1 MDRRL
6 RVLVTVLLV
15 LAVGLVLKLA
25 QSVIIPLLLAFLL
38 TYVMDPVAVALRRVV
53 PHWLATA
60 LTALVFLAVLVGV
73 GILALSN
80 LVSLARGFPA
90 YQDGFLSMVTTANDW
105 LQTVIGT
112 QLELDLFDQI
122 SSLPIPGLILGTAR
136 STLSIA
142 AGFGLIY
149 LFAVLFLAS
158 KRHLPRKITRVL
170 PPAALGQSEGRLIS
184 LATIR
189 DIDTSLRRY
198 MGIKTLISATIGAG
212 TGVVVWLFGVSFPFV
227 WGLLTFVLNFIPSLG
242 SLIAIAVVFLF
253 SLAQFGDLGYAVWI
267 LLVLLLLQLATGSVV
282 EPALVGDTL
291 DLSLLVVFVS
301 LLFWGW
307 LWGPAGIL
315 LAVPMTEVVKLTL
328 KSLPSTARFVG
339 LLESAR
345 PRRPLLRRR
354 GRRGRAGRAEA
365 PPPTARPRGW

>member
-1 MDRRL
+1 MMGSAMDRRL
-6 RVLVTVLLV
+6 RVLITVLLV
-15 LAVGLVLKLA
+15 LAVGLILKLA

-38 TYVMDPVAVALRRVV
+38 TYVMDPVAVALRRFL
-53 PHWLATA
+53 PNWLATA
-60 LTALVFLAVLVGV
+60 VTALIFLAVLVGV
-73 GILALSN
+73 GIVALTN
-80 LVSLARGFPA
+80 LVGLARGFPA
-90 YQDGFLSMVTTANDW
+90 YQDSFLSMVTTANEW
-105 LQTVIGT
+105 LQTVIGA
-112 QLELDLFDQI
+112 QLELDLFEQLRN
-122 SSLPIPGLILGTAR
+122 LPIAGMILGTAR

-142 AGFGLIY
+142 GGAAVIY
-149 LFAVLFLAS
+149 LFAVLSLAS

-170 PPAALGQSEGRLIS
+170 PPAAVGEAEGRLVS
-184 LATIR
+184 LGVIR

-198 MGIKTLISATIGAG
+198 IGIKALISATIGTF

-227 WGLLTFVLNFIPSLG
+227 WGLLTFMLNFIPSLG
-242 SLIAIAVVFLF
+242 SLIAVLAISLF
-253 SLAQFGDLGYAVWI
+253 ALAQFGDIGVALSI
-267 LLVLLLLQLATGSVV
+267 LLVLLLLQLITGSVA

-291 DLSLLVVFVS
+291 NLSLLVVFVS

-328 KSLPSTARFVG
+328 RSVPGTARFVG

-354 GRRGRAGRAEA
+354 GRWA
-365 PPPTARPRGW
+365 